1 LRTINLYRLIFP
13 LSTRLLLIP
22 PSTLILPPSLYLLLF
37 LVQNL
42 SSLLCPSISHPS
54 FFFYLRQHH
63 MHSSV
68 FPHISLPPLFT
79 RYLLL
84 LYTTRQYNISPLT
97 HTHTTHN
104 LSYLPHI
111 IFSVF
116 THYLTP
122 SASAMPSQCECDTA
136 PASQCQCDATPVPP
150 CECDA
155 NTT

>member
-1 LRTINLYRLIFP
+1 MFVSHFLIIKILMLLQPLHSYFYLHPPLHQPVGYPSAIDLYRLIFP
-13 LSTRLLLIP
+13 LSTRLLLIS

-42 SSLLCPSISHPS
+42 SSLLCPTISHPS

-84 LYTTRQYNISPLT
+84 LYTTQQYNISPLS
-97 HTHTTHN
+97 HTH
-104 LSYLPHI
+104 S
-111 IFSVF
+111 
-116 THYLTP
+116 P
-122 SASAMPSQCECDTA
+122 SPIYPTSSSQSSPTI
-136 PASQCQCDATPVPP
+136 
-150 CECDA
+150 
-155 NTT
+155 